1 VPLFLRHVW
10 QNVPNLEKCATLEK
24 NAPHLKKMCHSWKHA
39 PHAEKFATL
48 RNMRHTCKKYA
59 AHLKK
64 MR

>member
-1 VPLFLRHVW
+1 MRTLG
-10 QNVPNLEKCATLEK
+10 KKGATLEK
-24 NAPHLKKMCHSWKHA
+24 TRQTWKYAPHLKKMCHSWKHV
-39 PHAEKFATL
+39 PHTEKFATL